1 MPKKSSGVSKK
12 NLLKKI
18 PLNIRELCTPS
29 MIYFV
34 ISVVGFVIIV
44 LQNLGNT
51 NSMCIGN
58 QSCNVGN
65 TFLALV
71 VNAIYILFW
80 TWILDLMCKAGYK
93 EIAWFGLLLP
103 IILFFVM
110 FGALV
115 VKGGI

>member
-1 MPKKSSGVSKK
+1 MPKKKSGA
-12 NLLKKI
+12 LKKI
-18 PLNIRELCTPS
+18 PLNIKQLCTPS

-34 ISVVGFVIIV
+34 ISVIGFIIIII
-44 LQNLGNT
+44 QNLGNT
-51 NSMCIGN
+51 NSMCIGSH
-58 QSCNVGN
+58 SCNVGN
-65 TFLALV
+65 TFIALV

-80 TWILDLMCKAGYK
+80 TWILDLICKAGYK
-93 EIAWFGLLLP
+93 EISWFVLLLP

>member
-1 MPKKSSGVSKK
+1 
-12 NLLKKI
+12 
-18 PLNIRELCTPS
+18 

-71 VNAIYILFW
+71 VMLYIYYFGH
-80 TWILDLMCKAGYK
+80 GY
-93 EIAWFGLLLP
+93 
-103 IILFFVM
+103 
-110 FGALV
+110 
-115 VKGGI
+115 